1 MLPAGMPALVS
12 RTWHVIGGF
21 EELAVEMTG
30 GAALEGNES
39 RMGASGAEAMTVD
52 EICRRTILMMSLT
65 KVRACSEDFIWNMRE

>member
-52 EICRRTILMMSLT
+52 EI
-65 KVRACSEDFIWNMRE
+65 